1 MNAEAGHVWSMEH
14 DAENTQ
20 DLDGR
25 LHLLINQGTYLAG
38 EFRGTAYRPIQ
49 TYKDPSDNSKI
60 VLSIVKI
67 GPLTGVRTTRGPMNC
82 CPSQPALGPPPTST
96 VVFRVD
102 CLSSMFTLRFRLVL

>member
-1 MNAEAGHVWSMEH
+1 MEH

-49 TYKDPSDNSKI
+49 TYKDPIHNSKM
-60 VLSIVKI
+60 VLVSWL
-67 GPLTGVRTTRGPMNC
+67 GSRVRQTDWF
-82 CPSQPALGPPPTST
+82 
-96 VVFRVD
+96 VVEKDR
-102 CLSSMFTLRFRLVL
+102 

>member
-1 MNAEAGHVWSMEH
+1 MEH

-49 TYKDPSDNSKI
+49 TYKDPSDNSKM

-67 GPLTGVRTTRGPMNC
+67 GPPNYTKSRTFV
-82 CPSQPALGPPPTST
+82 LK
-96 VVFRVD
+96 
-102 CLSSMFTLRFRLVL
+102 FRLYQAG

>member
-1 MNAEAGHVWSMEH
+1 MEH

-49 TYKDPSDNSKI
+49 TYKDPSDNSKM

-67 GPLTGVRTTRGPMNC
+67 GPPGKTEFITRPFRAI
-82 CPSQPALGPPPTST
+82 SAASAPPIG
-96 VVFRVD
+96 
-102 CLSSMFTLRFRLVL
+102 LSSGVGME

>member
-49 TYKDPSDNSKI
+49 TYKDPSDNSKM

-67 GPLTGVRTTRGPMNC
+67 GPP
-82 CPSQPALGPPPTST
+82 
-96 VVFRVD
+96 
-102 CLSSMFTLRFRLVL
+102 

>member
-1 MNAEAGHVWSMEH
+1 MDH

-49 TYKDPSDNSKI
+49 TYKDPSDNSKM

-67 GPLTGVRTTRGPMNC
+67 GPPKLPAQ
-82 CPSQPALGPPPTST
+82 SQAESPENAGDSQ
-96 VVFRVD
+96 
-102 CLSSMFTLRFRLVL
+102 